1 MKPPTKTPVSDPLAD
16 LVGLSVNAIDT
27 PALVIDLDAMKRNLN
42 RMAEF
47 ARKHDVRWRP
57 HAKMHKSAELAKLQV
72 RAGAVGVCVQ
82 KTAEAEAMADGGVT
96 DVYITNEVVAP
107 QKLARVAALAH
118 RLAADNGKLAI
129 AVDSIEGVTRLA
141 MAMNEAR
148 SQQTGAAIIDV
159 FIEIDVGQGR
169 CGVAPGPEAVALAH
183 EIRKHPAL
191 RFAGLQA
198 YHGKAQHARTPQE
211 RRDAIS
217 VVVEDVTHTRKLI
230 EAEGIAVD
238 LVTGAGTGS
247 MVCEAASGVFGELQA
262 GSFLFMDA
270 DYAQNERDPAQ
281 PNFEHALFVK
291 TQVIS
296 ANTDHAVCDAGHKSH
311 AIDSGLPRVH
321 AFDAESRLDYFNGG
335 DEHGILRP
343 HGTGTRIPSIGRML
357 WLVPGHCD
365 PTVNLHDFMIGVKG
379 GLRNGTVDRI
389 IRVDARGA
397 LT

>member
-82 KTAEAEAMADGGVT
+82 KTSEAEAMADGGVT

-211 RRDAIS
+211 RRDAIA